1 METINVI
8 DAKLNEIASKIRR
21 ENKNIRLTR
30 KQCEQMS
37 KNLEKKHTKKKVK

>member
-1 METINVI
+1 MDTLNVI

-30 KQCEQMS
+30 KQCDQMS
-37 KNLEKKHTKKKVK
+37 KNLAKTRNKKR

>member
-8 DAKLNEIASKIRR
+8 DAKLDEITNKIRR

-37 KNLEKKHTKKKVK
+37 KNLGRSCSKKK